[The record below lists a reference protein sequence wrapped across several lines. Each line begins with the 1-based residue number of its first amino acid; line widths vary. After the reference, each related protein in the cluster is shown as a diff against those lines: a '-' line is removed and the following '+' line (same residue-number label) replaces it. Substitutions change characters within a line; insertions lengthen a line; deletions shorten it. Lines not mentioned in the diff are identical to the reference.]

1 MKEVRRATRKRHS
14 AEEKIRTV
22 LAGCREGDSKLAEG
36 RKIAV
41 GGNSDSVTVGTT
53 FKAEPVKSV
62 GTLCSIS

>member
-1 MKEVRRATRKRHS
+1 M
-14 AEEKIRTV
+14 

-41 GGNSDSVTVGTT
+41 GGNSDSVSVGTT